1 MNADLL
7 LRCSDYGEGIKNE
20 CSNAINSASYAHIES
35 CGCSERSKPLASQP
49 AIVFAGFFVRFSL
62 SGRRVSFRFQVP
74 AGFYKSE
81 ESAVQRRQSGL
92 SL

>member
-7 LRCSDYGEGIKNE
+7 LRCSDYGEGKRT
-20 CSNAINSASYAHIES
+20 YARIES

-62 SGRRVSFRFQVP
+62 SGRRVSFRFQAP